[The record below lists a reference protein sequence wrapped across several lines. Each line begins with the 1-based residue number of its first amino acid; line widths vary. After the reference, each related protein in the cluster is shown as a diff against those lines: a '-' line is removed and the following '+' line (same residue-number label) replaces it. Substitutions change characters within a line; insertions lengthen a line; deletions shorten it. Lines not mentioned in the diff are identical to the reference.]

1 MPSNIENRRARFYD
15 RVIRLDVDDQP
26 DAFFNEV
33 IETGGIYTTP
43 RNENWK
49 GSHLVEISLHGVSAF
64 GMTEEEA
71 ISNWIRQAR
80 RVIRAEVSA

>member
-1 MPSNIENRRARFYD
+1 MLSNIENRRARFYD
-15 RVIRLDVDDQP
+15 RVIQLDANDQP

-33 IETGGIYTTP
+33 IETGGTYTTP
-43 RNENWK
+43 DNETWK

-71 ISNWIRQAR
+71 ISNWIQQTR
-80 RVIRAEVSA
+80 RAIRTEASA

>member
-1 MPSNIENRRARFYD
+1 MPPNIENRRARFYD
-15 RVIRLDVDDQP
+15 RVIRLDVNDRP

-33 IETGGIYTTP
+33 METGGIYTAP
-43 RNENWK
+43 SNERWEQSK
-49 GSHLVEISLHGVSAF
+49 LFGIALHGVVGLGIS
-64 GMTEEEA
+64 EEEA